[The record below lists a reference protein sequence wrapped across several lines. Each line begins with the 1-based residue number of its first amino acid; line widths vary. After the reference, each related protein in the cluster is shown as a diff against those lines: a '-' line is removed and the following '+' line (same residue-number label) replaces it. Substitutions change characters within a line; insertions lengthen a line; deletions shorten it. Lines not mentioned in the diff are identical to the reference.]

1 MPTTMINARELSKR
15 PADVLKR
22 ARKSGAVVIT
32 QNGQP
37 AGVMF
42 PVSAR
47 GLEADVD
54 LIRRVRLA
62 QSVDATRV
70 AAIKS
75 GADQLTDA
83 DIAAEVA
90 SVRKAR
96 KRRAA

>member
-1 MPTTMINARELSKR
+1 MPTPIINARELSKR
-15 PADVLKR
+15 PAQVLES

-37 AGVMF
+37 AGLMF
-42 PVSAR
+42 PTSAR

-62 QSVDATRV
+62 QSIDATRV

-75 GADQLTDA
+75 GADQLAAA